1 MTTTNTTTIPMP
13 PIGAIRAIMRLRKR
27 SPEIDQRVL
36 GAIVLAANYMPDGDW
51 SGERGDRAVDLL
63 VLAAKEIVASP
74 TDAEGRRN
82 FTVADWSE
90 DALLG
95 FCKAFEVVAAGG
107 AQ

>member
-51 SGERGDRAVDLL
+51 SLRWRQSREPEVRNRKSA
-63 VLAAKEIVASP
+63 LAS
-74 TDAEGRRN
+74 
-82 FTVADWSE
+82 
-90 DALLG
+90 
-95 FCKAFEVVAAGG
+95 GG
-107 AQ
+107 AARHAWCPLAKA